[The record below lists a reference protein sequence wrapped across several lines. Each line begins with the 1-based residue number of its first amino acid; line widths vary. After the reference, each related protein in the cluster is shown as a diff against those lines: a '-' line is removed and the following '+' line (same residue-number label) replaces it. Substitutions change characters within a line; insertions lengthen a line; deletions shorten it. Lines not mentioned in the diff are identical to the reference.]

1 MNLYIIKYREK
12 PLDKG
17 FYLIKH
23 NWNDYGYK
31 TRFDLYYYDGEHM
44 EVIGGVKIGTKESFT
59 STTED
64 DILNNQENI
73 FSLGTHTDYYS
84 NLYKLGNNEK
94 LYILERL
101 NDIAHNLELFQAVQ
115 DYRVTQVSL
124 MRGKFHKTVREQFHR
139 IIKGQAVLTS
149 YEFQFKKE
157 DIKIDFQ
164 VNPNSNPPSNLHGI
178 IGSNGVG
185 KTRLLKD
192 ILNGFLDSQA
202 NYIINKDSKN
212 SFYDD
217 NIFTNALFISF
228 SIFDTLE
235 INQTQN
241 KNFSYIGVKKN
252 IDENGSKRNSNKN
265 NDELADEFVNS
276 IREIYNR
283 NDESSERWSR
293 FIEVLGLK

>member
-235 INQTQN
+235 INQTKN
-241 KNFSYIGVKKN
+241 KNFSYIGVKK
-252 IDENGSKRNSNKN
+252 I
-265 NDELADEFVNS
+265 
-276 IREIYNR
+276 
-283 NDESSERWSR
+283 
-293 FIEVLGLK
+293 